1 MSVGQDLDRYE
12 EQQDPD
18 VTKQYQKEVGSILYL
33 SNKTRPDIAFTTGVL
48 SRYLANPG
56 PQHLNALDQLWK
68 YLANWPNLGLLYH
81 HQEPILQHYVDSD
94 YGGDKMTRRSTTG
107 YISLFR
113 GGPIAWQSR
122 LQKTVALSSCEAEYM
137 ALREA
142 IKEQLFLSNLGREL
156 PMFEKYIRGHQV
168 YTDSQT
174 AINLALNPRHHQR
187 TKHVDIL
194 YHFIR
199 ERVQS
204 NDVELIHIGTKNQ
217 LADYLT
223 KAMAS
228 TKWSEYLSKIGLK
241 AR

>member
-1 MSVGQDLDRYE
+1 
-12 EQQDPD
+12 
-18 VTKQYQKEVGSILYL
+18 
-33 SNKTRPDIAFTTGVL
+33 
-48 SRYLANPG
+48 
-56 PQHLNALDQLWK
+56 
-68 YLANWPNLGLLYH
+68 
-81 HQEPILQHYVDSD
+81 
-94 YGGDKMTRRSTTG
+94 MTRRSTTG

-156 PMFEKYIRGHQV
+156 PMFEKCIRGHQV

>member
-1 MSVGQDLDRYE
+1 
-12 EQQDPD
+12 
-18 VTKQYQKEVGSILYL
+18 
-33 SNKTRPDIAFTTGVL
+33 
-48 SRYLANPG
+48 
-56 PQHLNALDQLWK
+56 
-68 YLANWPNLGLLYH
+68 
-81 HQEPILQHYVDSD
+81 
-94 YGGDKMTRRSTTG
+94 MTRRSTTG

-113 GGPIAWQSR
+113 GGPIAWQSK

-142 IKEQLFLSNLGREL
+142 IKEQLYLSNVGREL
-156 PMFEKYIRGHQV
+156 PMFESYIRGHEV

-204 NDVELIHIGTKNQ
+204 NDVELIYIGTKNQ

-228 TKWSEYLSKIGLK
+228 TNWQEYISKIGLK
-241 AR
+241 AG

>member
-1 MSVGQDLDRYE
+1 
-12 EQQDPD
+12 
-18 VTKQYQKEVGSILYL
+18 
-33 SNKTRPDIAFTTGVL
+33 
-48 SRYLANPG
+48 
-56 PQHLNALDQLWK
+56 
-68 YLANWPNLGLLYH
+68 
-81 HQEPILQHYVDSD
+81 
-94 YGGDKMTRRSTTG
+94 MTRRSTTG

-113 GGPIAWQSR
+113 GGPLAWQSR

-156 PMFEKYIRGHQV
+156 PMFEKCIRDHQV

-199 ERVQS
+199 ERVQL
-204 NDVELIHIGTKNQ
+204 NDVELIHIGTKN
-217 LADYLT
+217 
-223 KAMAS
+223 
-228 TKWSEYLSKIGLK
+228 
-241 AR
+241 